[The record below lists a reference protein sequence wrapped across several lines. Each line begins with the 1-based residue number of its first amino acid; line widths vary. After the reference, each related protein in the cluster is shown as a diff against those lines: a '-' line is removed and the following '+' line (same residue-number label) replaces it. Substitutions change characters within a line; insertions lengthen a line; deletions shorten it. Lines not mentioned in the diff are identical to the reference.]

1 MRALIVDD
9 SRVVRD
15 CLKLLLQN
23 RGVDCVDAEDGQRG
37 LCRVADCGPFDVA
50 LVDWNMPVM
59 NGLEMVKA
67 MRQDVR
73 FAALKILIVT
83 TESEHAVIEAALA
96 AGADEFL
103 MKPFDEA
110 ALTEKLQMVGLLQ
123 D

>member
-1 MRALIVDD
+1 
-9 SRVVRD
+9 
-15 CLKLLLQN
+15 
-23 RGVDCVDAEDGQRG
+23 
-37 LCRVADCGPFDVA
+37 
-50 LVDWNMPVM
+50 MPVM

-73 FAALKILIVT
+73 FATLKILIVT